1 MRYKY
6 FYFSLGGK
14 WWDFVFWWFLLLF
27 FFLACKIS
35 IHKARQPGVLS
46 VRDKHLLSLPALFDR

>member
-1 MRYKY
+1 MVG
-6 FYFSLGGK
+6 FC
-14 WWDFVFWWFLLLF
+14 FLVVSSSF